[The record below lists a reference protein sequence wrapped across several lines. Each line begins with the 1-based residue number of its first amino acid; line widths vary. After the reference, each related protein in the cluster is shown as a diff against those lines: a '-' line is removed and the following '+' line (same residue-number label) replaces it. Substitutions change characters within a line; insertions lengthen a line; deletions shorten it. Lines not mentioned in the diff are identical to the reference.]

1 MYVFVVSFFASVGMH
16 GVYLSLFWLFAY
28 SCLLFFTKNICI
40 CTHDQKLSPLPVSP
54 LFPTIY
60 VNKIKLFYFNHFIF
74 PSLLSI
80 LRSLNNILSYLFLLS
95 KMQSIYSS
103 TLNLLNWNSSQF
115 TLIQIGITKTYL
127 ISTPR
132 FWLEYW
138 YCFMFRSGNCLIY
151 MYS

>member
-1 MYVFVVSFFASVGMH
+1 MS
-16 GVYLSLFWLFAY
+16 LSLVSLPLWECMVYISLFSGSLRTAVFY
-28 SCLLFFTKNICI
+28 FSQKTSVSVHMIKNSAHRLYLLF
-40 CTHDQKLSPLPVSP
+40 
-54 LFPTIY
+54 FPTIY

-74 PSLLSI
+74 PSLLSV

-103 TLNLLNWNSSQF
+103 TLNVLNWNSSQF
-115 TLIQIGITKTYL
+115 TLIQIGIMKTYL

-138 YCFMFRSGNCLIY
+138 YCFMFRSGNYLIY